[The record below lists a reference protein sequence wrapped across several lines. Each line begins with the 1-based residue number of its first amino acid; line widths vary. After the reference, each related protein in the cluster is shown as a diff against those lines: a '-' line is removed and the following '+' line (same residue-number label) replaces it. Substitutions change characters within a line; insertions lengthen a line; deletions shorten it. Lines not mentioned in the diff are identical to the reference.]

1 VNHTEH
7 AYFEAGY
14 KYERGTM
21 AADILRLMIESERI
35 EDRAH
40 ARELIEKGRAE
51 VREYYRT
58 RK

>member
-1 VNHTEH
+1 MNHTESE
-7 AYFEAGY
+7 YINAGY
-14 KYERGTM
+14 QYERGKK

-40 ARELIEKGRAE
+40 ARALIEKGRAE
-51 VREYYRT
+51 A

>member
-1 VNHTEH
+1 MNHTEH
-7 AYFEAGY
+7 AYFEVGY
-14 KYERGTM
+14 RYERGRI

-40 ARELIEKGRAE
+40 ARALIEKGRAE
-51 VREYYRT
+51 A

>member
-1 VNHTEH
+1 MNHTEH

-14 KYERGTM
+14 KFERGRIK
-21 AADILRLMIESERI
+21 ADILRLMIESERI

-51 VREYYRT
+51 A

>member
-1 VNHTEH
+1 MNHTEH

-14 KYERGTM
+14 QYERGKKTG
-21 AADILRLMIESERI
+21 DILRLMIESERI

-51 VREYYRT
+51 A
-58 RK
+58 RKQ

>member
-1 VNHTEH
+1 MNHTEY

-21 AADILRLMIESERI
+21 AADVLRGMIESERI
-35 EDRAH
+35 EDRAE
-40 ARELIEKGRAE
+40 ARALIEKGRAE
-51 VREYYRT
+51 A

>member
-1 VNHTEH
+1 MNHTER

-14 KYERGTM
+14 KFERGRIK
-21 AADILRLMIESERI
+21 ADILRLMLESERI

-51 VREYYRT
+51 A
-58 RK
+58 RKQ